1 MYILGDFEIM
11 SDVMFK
17 VKNIMQAD
25 VISVKIDTSVYEAMG
40 LLRENNITGVPVV
53 DNKLH
58 LVGIITEKDVVTL
71 LYAVRNEKAKV
82 KEFMTEEVVSFN
94 LNSSMIEICDCFAR
108 NHFRRVPIL
117 DDDGKVVGIVSKKD
131 IIAYI
136 LEMKKVGGL
145 ELALQKVSH
154 PDKKD

>member
-1 MYILGDFEIM
+1 
-11 SDVMFK
+11 MFQIE
-17 VKNIMQAD
+17 NIMQTD
-25 VISVKIDTSVYEAMG
+25 VISVKKDTSVYKAME
-40 LLRENNITGVPVV
+40 LLRENNITGLPVV
-53 DNKLH
+53 DNKMH

-71 LYAVRNEKAKV
+71 LYAVKNEKAKV
-82 KEFMTEEVVSFN
+82 KEFMTEEVVSFD

-117 DDDGKVVGIVSKKD
+117 DDEGRVVGIVSKKD

-145 ELALQKVSH
+145 ELALQNVYH
-154 PDKKD
+154 PDKKA

>member
-1 MYILGDFEIM
+1 M
-11 SDVMFK
+11 SNLMFQIE
-17 VKNIMQAD
+17 NIMQTD
-25 VISVKIDTSVYEAMG
+25 VISVKKDTSVYKAME
-40 LLRENNITGVPVV
+40 LLRENNITGLPVV
-53 DNKLH
+53 DNKMH

-71 LYAVRNEKAKV
+71 LYAVKNEKAKV
-82 KEFMTEEVVSFN
+82 KEFMTEEVVSFD

-117 DDDGKVVGIVSKKD
+117 DDEGRVVGIVSKKD

-145 ELALQKVSH
+145 ELALQNVYH
-154 PDKKD
+154 PDKKA

>member
-1 MYILGDFEIM
+1 M
-11 SDVMFK
+11 SDLMFQ
-17 VKNIMQAD
+17 VENIMQTD
-25 VISVKIDTSVYEAMG
+25 VISVRKDTLVYEAME
-40 LLRENNITGVPVV
+40 LLRKNNITGLPVV
-53 DNKLH
+53 DNKMH

-82 KEFMTEEVVSFN
+82 KEFMTEKVVSFN
-94 LNSSMIEICDCFAR
+94 LNSSMIEVCDCFAN

-117 DDDGKVVGIVSKKD
+117 DDDDRVVGIVSKKD

-145 ELALQKVSH
+145 ELALQNVYH